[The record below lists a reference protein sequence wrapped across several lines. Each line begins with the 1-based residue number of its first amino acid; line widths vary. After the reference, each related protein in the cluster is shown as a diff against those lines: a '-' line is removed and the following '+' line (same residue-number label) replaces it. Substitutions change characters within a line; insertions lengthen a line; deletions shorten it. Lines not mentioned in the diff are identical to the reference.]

1 MKKRTTPYSQPYS
14 TTNNSATNHPARNN
28 QSPNSPSPN
37 STLQNQAPQHMASAM
52 SGFRQHYQQ
61 QGNTITQRGSADVP
75 ADLQVKIN
83 KVVEAID
90 GMYQFSGLRDTDKTN
105 RYKAELTK
113 GLYSI
118 RDRIDES
125 NLKNALNFF
134 RTQGGKFPPSVPEF
148 IRAVLGQHEEQAK
161 PPELVWFDASKSL
174 PKHSAEQMAEFAKQG
189 IASVR
194 EALKKKPK
202 R

>member
-1 MKKRTTPYSQPYS
+1 MNKRTIQNKQNTQQTLRPNYPSQGS
-14 TTNNSATNHPARNN
+14 S
-28 QSPNSPSPN
+28 
-37 STLQNQAPQHMASAM
+37 LQNYSLQTKSPQNMSSAM
-52 SGFRQHYQQ
+52 SDFRQQYQQ
-61 QGNTITQRGSADVP
+61 QGNANHNLAQRGSADVP
-75 ADLQVKIN
+75 TDLQIKIN

-90 GMYQFSGLRDTDKTN
+90 GMYQFSGLRDTEKTN

-125 NLKNALNFF
+125 NLRNALNFF

-148 IRAVLGQHEEQAK
+148 IQAVLGQHEEQTK
-161 PPELVWFDASKSL
+161 PPELVWFDASKAL

-189 IASVR
+189 IASAR
-194 EALKKKPK
+194 AALKKQPK

>member
-1 MKKRTTPYSQPYS
+1 MD
-14 TTNNSATNHPARNN
+14 NNRYGMAHS
-28 QSPNSPSPN
+28 
-37 STLQNQAPQHMASAM
+37 APQNVSSTM
-52 SGFRQHYQQ
+52 SDFRQQYQQ
-61 QGNTITQRGSADVP
+61 QGHGNSMAQRGTADVP
-75 ADLQVKIN
+75 ADLQVTIN

-118 RDRIDES
+118 RDRIDEG
-125 NLKNALNFF
+125 NLRSALNFF

-148 IRAVLGQHEEQAK
+148 IQAVLGQHEEQAK
-161 PPELVWFDASKSL
+161 PPELVWFDASKAL
-174 PKHSAEQMAEFAKQG
+174 PKHSAEQMAAFAKQG
-189 IASVR
+189 IADARAV
-194 EALKKKPK
+194 LKKRPK